1 MSTDR
6 AVSATSTNRPRHLR
20 YAYTAVLVALASVM
34 PMSVVQAAD
43 PPKTGKPTPTIQPTP
58 GESSK
63 GNATNSAEPSSE
75 ERIEAMIAAARAYI
89 DIPYRLGTEGPTTID
104 CSGLVFRAFANAG
117 ELRQIGGS
125 RLRAA
130 GYLRWFAAHELLT
143 TDAEQA
149 ERGDLVVYNNGEHI
163 GIYLGE
169 GRVISAVAS
178 GVTVHALDGIS
189 VAPTGFLAV
198 DWTGKRGPFK
208 PGSMVLPTVEAEEPV
223 ALVPTAAWVPTLTEE
238 AALGPAVVG
247 EERPDMRTANSR
259 TFEEA
264 DGRFTTE
271 IFSRPIHFLPEGS
284 TDWQPIDLRFHDPEP
299 DTDVAAVADA
309 APVALSLRDT
319 DAEGALLTVAFGDLA
334 VGLSP
339 VRESDT
345 ASSPEFDV
353 EGRYAD
359 YRDLLGPGIGLR
371 VFPRADGFKAFLVL
385 TEAPESRSLAFDLD
399 TADLTLASELDGS
412 VTMRDAAGAV
422 VARIPRPMLLDSSD
436 IEGDGGGVRPSA
448 VTLRLGETE
457 QGATRLTLAIDRAS
471 LAEAV
476 YPAYVDL
483 GVVDFPT
490 SATSA
495 LHSFASSTHAGANF
509 STYQRPEAPGYAEMW
524 HGRRP
529 DRRDDNE
536 AYLRFPGIAELL
548 NGLNVESASLAAL
561 PYWQGGRTG
570 TASWLG
576 RITEEWDVRTL
587 TWNARPAAEL
597 TPSTVDTSQGE
608 WSAIDV
614 SAHVQEVVAG
624 LTPDYGFVLHAN
636 GAGRGHWKRFVAE
649 SAANAS
655 LEPRLVV
662 HWSGLRPSAAAVTD
676 VIGSSV
682 ALMWATSS
690 LAPIPSRVQVQVS
703 RDAFDSIVSQFRLK
717 GDAASAGSLDL
728 ATADLDPGT
737 YAWRVRAKF
746 GDDMA
751 WSSWSE
757 AGTFVVT
764 DPTENRFHQPESG
777 LTGGI

>member
-1 MSTDR
+1 MSTGI
-6 AVSATSTNRPRHLR
+6 AVNATNRPRHLR
-20 YAYTAVLVALASVM
+20 YAFAAVLVALASVM

-58 GESSK
+58 GESS
-63 GNATNSAEPSSE
+63 ASE

-89 DIPYRLGTEGPTTID
+89 DIPYRLGTEGPATID

-117 ELRQIGGS
+117 ELRQIGGA

-130 GYLRWFAAHELLT
+130 GYLRWFAARQLLT
-143 TDAEQA
+143 TDAELA
-149 ERGDLVVYNNGEHI
+149 ERGDLVIYNNGEHI

-189 VAPTGFLAV
+189 APPTGFLAV

-208 PGSMVLPTVEAEEPV
+208 AGSVVLPQVEAEEPV
-223 ALVPTAAWVPTLTEE
+223 ALVPAAAWVPVVTEE

-259 TFEEA
+259 TFEDE

-271 IFSRPIHFLPEGS
+271 IFSRPIHYLPEAS

-309 APVALSLRDT
+309 APVAVSLRSA
-319 DAEGALLTVAFGDLA
+319 DAEGALLTVAFGEQA

-339 VRESDT
+339 VRKSEN
-345 ASSPEFDV
+345 ASAPEVGVD
-353 EGRYAD
+353 GRYAD
-359 YRDLLGPGIGLR
+359 YRDLFGPGIGLR

-385 TEAPESRSLAFDLD
+385 TQAPESRSLAFDLD
-399 TADLTLASELDGS
+399 TADMTLASELDGS
-412 VTMRDAAGAV
+412 VTVRDAAGAV

-436 IEGDGGGVRPSA
+436 IEGDGGGVRPNA

-457 QGATRLTLAIDRAS
+457 QGATRLTVAIDRAS

-490 SATSA
+490 GAASA
-495 LHSFASSTHAGANF
+495 LHTFASSTHSGANF
-509 STYQRPEAPGYAEMW
+509 STYQRPETPGYAEMW

-529 DRRDDNE
+529 GRRDDNE
-536 AYLRFPGIAELL
+536 AYLRFPGVAELL
-548 NGLNVESASLAAL
+548 NGLTVESASLAAL

-570 TASWLG
+570 TASKLG

-597 TPSTVDTSQGE
+597 VPATFDTSQGE

-614 SAHVQEVVAG
+614 SAHVQAVVAG
-624 LTPDYGFVLHAN
+624 AAEDYGFVLHAN
-636 GAGRGHWKRFVAE
+636 EAGRGHWKRLVAE
-649 SAANAS
+649 SAANGS

-662 HWSGLRPSAAAVTD
+662 RWSDLRPSAAAVTD
-676 VIGSSV
+676 VVGSSV
-682 ALMWATSS
+682 AVSWANAS
-690 LAPIPSRVQVQVS
+690 LAPAPSRVQVQVS
-703 RDAFDSIVSQFRLK
+703 RDGFDSIVSQVRLK
-717 GDAASAGSLDL
+717 GDAASAGSLSL
-728 ATADLDPGT
+728 ATDDLDPGT
-737 YAWRVRAKF
+737 YEWRVRAKF
-746 GDDMA
+746 GDDTT

-757 AGTFVVT
+757 AGTFVVAN
-764 DPTENRFHQPESG
+764 PTENRFHQPVSG
-777 LTGGI
+777 LTVGI